1 MILEYMINFL
11 YIYLFYHDLNTAEP
25 KIYEILPSMPQPQ
38 FSVV

>member
-11 YIYLFYHDLNTAEP
+11 EYSFHHDFNIAEH
-25 KIYEILPSMPQPQ
+25 KIYEILPSMPQAQ